1 MSVIRCSTLN
11 PVRHYGLETGLLQ
24 PGDSADFIIIDSP
37 ETFNVQKTFI
47 GGELVAESGISLLSS
62 LSVKNVNAFDA
73 RPLDPADLKIPAKSG
88 EICVMKALEG
98 QLITEHLKMAPTIRD
113 GFAVSDPERD
123 LIKIVVLNR
132 YQPSAPAVGFITNTG
147 LKRGALASS
156 VAHDSHN
163 IVAIG
168 ADDES
173 LSEAINMI
181 IGAKGGISLCTDERK
196 EILPL
201 PVAGIMTGE
210 DGFKVAGRYEHID
223 ALARNL
229 GITLTA
235 PYMTLSFMALLVI
248 PELKLSDKGLFDG
261 LSFSFT
267 SLFPQ

>member
-1 MSVIRCSTLN
+1 VIRCCTLN

-24 PGDSADFIIIDSP
+24 PGDPADFILIDSP
-37 ETFNVQKTFI
+37 ENFNIQKTFI

-62 LSVKNVNAFDA
+62 ILVENVNAFDA
-73 RPLDPADLKIPAKSG
+73 RPVNPTDLEIPAQG
-88 EICVMKALEG
+88 DEMLVMKALEG
-98 QLITEHLKMAPTIRD
+98 QLITEHMRMAPTVMD

-132 YQPSAPAVGFITNTG
+132 YQPSAPAVGFVTNTG

-181 IGAKGGISLCTDERK
+181 ISAQGGISLCTNGRK

-223 ALARNL
+223 ALAKDL
-229 GITLTA
+229 GITLSA

-267 SLFPQ
+267 PLFPQ